1 MKHGIDVTHIDGI
14 IALQGQLIVVKK
26 PGVPD
31 RVFRFIHRADEKD
44 GKPTR
49 QLRMV
54 YRVKGTPS
62 VDWPVTQ
69 AFFDAAKRVNTPEA
83 QWQIAVK

>member
-1 MKHGIDVTHIDGI
+1 MKHGIDVTHTDGI

-26 PGVPD
+26 QDRPD
-31 RVFRFIHRADEKD
+31 RVFRFIHRVDEKD
-44 GKPTR
+44 GQKTH

-54 YRVKGTPS
+54 YRVKGKPT
-62 VDWPVTQ
+62 VDWPVAQ

-83 QWQIAVK
+83 QWQISVK